1 MPKATKKSIGDE
13 KKKETVSIPLMN
25 VQGEKE
31 KECVLPKDIF
41 DVEVS
46 EELITQAI
54 RIHLTN
60 LRQGTVRTKTRGDV
74 RGGGRKPWRQKGTG
88 RARQGSIR
96 SPLWV
101 GGGVAH
107 GPKPKNYQLH
117 LSPVMRRKA
126 LYSALTLK
134 RKEKEMIAVEG
145 LTTIQ
150 PKAKKMREIL
160 MKLQLQNK
168 KILLVLPGKEE
179 KVALA
184 ARNFPTV
191 SMVPFTDLSTYAV
204 VNSDIVLFMRESIE
218 GIEKK
223 WLTHKN

>member
-1 MPKATKKSIGDE
+1 MPKVTKKSTGDE
-13 KKKETVSIPLMN
+13 KKKESISIPLMN
-25 VQGEKE
+25 IQGEIK
-31 KECVLPKDIF
+31 KDVALPKDIF

-46 EELITQAI
+46 EDLITQAI
-54 RIHLTN
+54 HIHLMN
-60 LRQGTVRTKTRGDV
+60 LRQGTVRTKSRGEV

-117 LSPVMRRKA
+117 LSPVMKRKA
-126 LYSALTLK
+126 LFSALTLK
-134 RKEKEMIAVEG
+134 RKEKEMVAVEG

-150 PKAKKMREIL
+150 PKAREMREIL
-160 MKLQLQNK
+160 TKLQLQDK

-179 KVALA
+179 RVTLA
-184 ARNFPTV
+184 TRNFPTV

-204 VNSDIVLFMRESIE
+204 VNSEIVLFMKESIE
-218 GIEKK
+218 GLEKK
-223 WLTHKN
+223 WVTHKN